1 MIIFNERELQLMAL
15 NHSSDIIHHSSEF
28 KDFMKLYKDD
38 TKEPLS
44 LLVNNT
50 TALPSD
56 NPLRLSKNLL

>member
-1 MIIFNERELQLMAL
+1 MIIFYDREVQLMAL

-38 TKEPLS
+38 TKELLS
-44 LLVNNT
+44 LFVNNT